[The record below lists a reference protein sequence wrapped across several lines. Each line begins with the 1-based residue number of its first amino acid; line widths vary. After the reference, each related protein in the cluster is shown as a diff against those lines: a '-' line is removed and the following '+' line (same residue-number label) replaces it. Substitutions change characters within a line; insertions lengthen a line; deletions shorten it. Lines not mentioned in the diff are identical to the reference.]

1 MFGKAAEE
9 FVTSTLKNSR
19 LARDVYI
26 IDVGNRFISP
36 ALLFSIGA
44 MSAFNFRTV
53 TYTSSTTSVAL
64 GPTDFNEREK
74 THFGCCRVFF
84 A

>member
-1 MFGKAAEE
+1 M
-9 FVTSTLKNSR
+9 LDPHN
-19 LARDVYI
+19 
-26 IDVGNRFISP
+26 
-36 ALLFSIGA
+36 FSIGA